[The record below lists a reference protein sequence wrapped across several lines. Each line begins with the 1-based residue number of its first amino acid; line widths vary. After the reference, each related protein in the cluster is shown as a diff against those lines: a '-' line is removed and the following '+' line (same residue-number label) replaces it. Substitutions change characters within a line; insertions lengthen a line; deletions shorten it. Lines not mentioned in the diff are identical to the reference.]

1 MFLLVFA
8 GCSREKPGV
17 AVRSTASDVLEV
29 TTVLSTIAD
38 DEKPLQPIPGHGV
51 EPVSQNR
58 PAPFQVIFSE
68 SGRGVAYVA
77 EKGGKV
83 YVVHNGRAGK
93 PFESV
98 GDAVLSSDGRRI
110 AYAARAANKWRMVIY
125 GKEGRPY
132 DVLLTP
138 IFSPDGQHV
147 AYHV

>member
-38 DEKPLQPIPGHGV
+38 DEKPLQPIPGHGS
-51 EPVSQNR
+51 ELVSQNLT
-58 PAPFQVIFSE
+58 APFQVIFSE
-68 SGRGVAYVA
+68 LGRGVAYVA

-110 AYAARAANKWRMVIY
+110 A
-125 GKEGRPY
+125 
-132 DVLLTP
+132 
-138 IFSPDGQHV
+138 
-147 AYHV
+147 